1 MGGKFFAKD
10 GINPCSRIP
19 TEDMPLLIDKV
30 LHMFSGFFYKM
41 EPVTC
46 IDLLPKK
53 DHGDLDF
60 VCLVSEQHG
69 KSQRDV
75 MREYLIERGFQ
86 FGHNGPMEHI
96 ALPFTVP
103 DKDDILVQIDLIFAG
118 SQRRFDTLK
127 YFYSRPIVWNSVI
140 GQFARSL
147 GYIFSTNG
155 FFLLI
160 KDARKQNRKILL
172 TKDLEASY
180 DILKLKDIKDEEIFA
195 SPESFCDWIRSSDRF
210 DSDFFKKSHNVNSH
224 RDARRNPW
232 CDKVYEILD
241 GCGQKTNIPVHF
253 VDFSKGE
260 EIDLDEAMQYEIDT
274 LGPEV
279 VHDMIEQLEKIN
291 KVKLPV
297 LSGDVLIQLGYPEGK
312 IIGQILQEVAKNF
325 TVDDPEEDKISF
337 VKERFPNSITSKVGV
352 KY

>member
-260 EIDLDEAMQYEIDT
+260 EIDLDEAMQYEISI
-274 LGPEV
+274 LGTEI
-279 VHDMIEQLEKIN
+279 VHDMLEQLAKFRD
-291 KVKLPV
+291 VKRPV
-297 LSGDVLIQLGYPEGK
+297 LSGDVLIELGYPQGK

-325 TVDDPEEDKISF
+325 TVEDSEEDKISF
-337 VKERFPNSITSKVGV
+337 VKERFSNSIAPKVCV
-352 KY
+352 D